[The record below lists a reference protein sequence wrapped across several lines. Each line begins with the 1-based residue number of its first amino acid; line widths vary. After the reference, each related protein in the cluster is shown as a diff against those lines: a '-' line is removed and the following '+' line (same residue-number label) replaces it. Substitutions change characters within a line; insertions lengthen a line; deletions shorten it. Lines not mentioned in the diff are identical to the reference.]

1 MKEKELIDELSTFPE
16 WDLIGKKVISEVY
29 RMGEEQEFDDSEDDE
44 AWCSLPVLEKAV
56 WYVSGELED
65 EMRMFLARLI
75 RVKCQYE
82 LEKRYRK
89 DFDELMKLYKQ

>member
-29 RMGEEQEFDDSEDDE
+29 RMEEEQEFDDLEDE

-56 WYVSGELED
+56 WYASGELED
-65 EMRMFLARLI
+65 EMHMFLARLI

-82 LEKRYRK
+82 LEKQYRK
-89 DFDELMKLYKQ
+89 DFDKLMKMYKQ